1 MKNKFFKIEDKFIG
15 GNKKVFIIAEIG
27 INHGGD
33 LKKCIKMIKAAA
45 SAGANS
51 VKIQTNDVDE
61 SYMKNTDSYKEFKNK
76 NFSEKELLKLKK
88 YSKKVGVIFF
98 STPGDIKSLM
108 RLVKIK
114 VSAIKISSGL
124 ATNFPLIGESIKR
137 KIPTI
142 ISTGFSAKKDLD
154 NLKRFIDKFNFRK
167 IAILKCTANYPA
179 KPKDLDLNTINFLKK
194 KFDLPIGYSDHS
206 IGDLAPAIAASC
218 GAKIIEKHFTLNK
231 FQKGADH
238 KISLEPREFKMMV
251 KKIRTTE
258 KMLGSNIFQIT
269 SGIKKKKEIIF
280 KMSYCKKRNKK
291 RGRLFL

>member
-1 MKNKFFKIEDKFIG
+1 
-15 GNKKVFIIAEIG
+15 
-27 INHGGD
+27 
-33 LKKCIKMIKAAA
+33 MIKDLVP
-45 SAGANS
+45 SIGSITHENPFFVFLFLNS
-51 VKIQTNDVDE
+51 SPIMP
-61 SYMKNTDSYKEFKNK
+61 SCG
-76 NFSEKELLKLKK
+76 NFFDISFLKK

-269 SGIKKKKEIIF
+269 SGIKKKRKLFLRCLTAKKEI
-280 KMSYCKKRNKK
+280 KKGDAFSFDNIGFMRHKKIQQGLEPLHFFDLKNKK
-291 RGRLFL
+291 SKFNMKKGQIFTKKYL